1 MHNRNRRHRKFRRA
15 AFGEVKRGT
24 ARTTGRVIDTCRS
37 AAASVLVSVPP
48 VYIYTKSDG
57 FGSPPRC
64 RRCRV
69 NDDSITRAEPRLYRD
84 NPAEVGGT
92 ARSWR
97 PETHVDTSR
106 ARATLG
112 RGYARLSLSRP
123 PLFFFFSFFLRAHP
137 PVCPPCIRRRNENG
151 EYTLIV
157 TREQSDKESP
167 TARIVGRRESAECS
181 CHNGRAFTSPMSD
194 DSLVSFK
201 DLPAGW
207 TFRRGDT
214 RTSKLRKRL
223 FFASIREL
231 GTKGKILLEAW
242 RFVLLVI
249 LDRCVIGT
257 FQIISVPRL
266 STRQLIKRK
275 KNNNKNT
282 INLTNCGGQFTS
294 GKANLGFR
302 LLA

>member
-1 MHNRNRRHRKFRRA
+1 MRSRCYHFHLSLRDKQSVHYAKIRGDVHNRNRRHRKFRRA
-15 AFGEVKRGT
+15 AFGEIKRDT
-24 ARTTGRVIDTCRS
+24 ARTIGRVIDTCRS
-37 AAASVLVSVPP
+37 AAASVLVSVLP

-137 PVCPPCIRRRNENG
+137 PVCLPCIRRRNENG
-151 EYTLIV
+151 EYTLDVV

-167 TARIVGRRESAECS
+167 TARIVRRRESAECS
-181 CHNGRAFTSPMSD
+181 CHNGRAFTSPMPD
-194 DSLVSFK
+194 DSLVSFE

-207 TFRRGDT
+207 SRGHA
-214 RTSKLRKRL
+214 TSKLRKRL
-223 FFASIREL
+223 FFASIR
-231 GTKGKILLEAW
+231 GTRNKRQNTSRSVAI
-242 RFVLLVI
+242 RVTH
-249 LDRCVIGT
+249 DIG
-257 FQIISVPRL
+257 SM
-266 STRQLIKRK
+266 
-275 KNNNKNT
+275 
-282 INLTNCGGQFTS
+282 CY
-294 GKANLGFR
+294 
-302 LLA
+302 